1 MKTRY
6 DVRAYVDT
14 YSFPIDQDSCKSRF
28 ELIRAVLRLMK
39 KYDCVKIIK
48 RHEIG
53 R

>member
-6 DVRAYVDT
+6 DVRAYMDS
-14 YSFPIDQDSCKSRF
+14 YSFQIDHDSCKGRF
-28 ELIRAVLRLMK
+28 ELIRTVLRFMK
-39 KYDCVKIIK
+39 KYDCVQIIK

>member
-6 DVRAYVDT
+6 DVRAYKDS
-14 YSFPIDQDSCKSRF
+14 YSFQIDQDSCKGRF

-39 KYDCVKIIK
+39 KYDYVQVIK

>member
-6 DVRAYVDT
+6 DVRAYVDS
-14 YSFPIDQDSCKSRF
+14 YSFQIDQDSCKGRF
-28 ELIRAVLRLMK
+28 ELICAVLRFTK
-39 KYDCVKIIK
+39 KYDCVHIIK